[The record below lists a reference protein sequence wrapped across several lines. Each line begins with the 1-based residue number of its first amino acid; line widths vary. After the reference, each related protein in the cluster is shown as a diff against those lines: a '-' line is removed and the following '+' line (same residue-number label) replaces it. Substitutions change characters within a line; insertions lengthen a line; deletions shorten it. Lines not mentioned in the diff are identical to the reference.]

1 MTRSAPIPP
10 MPPLTSVTQDD
21 HERWLDAMAAVHG
34 LVIDAAQR
42 PGVLVNLARLAEQY
56 ALLADFDL
64 ESAKGMPARFEP

>member
-1 MTRSAPIPP
+1 MTRTATPP
-10 MPPLTSVTQDD
+10 PVTQGEC
-21 HERWLDAMAAVHG
+21 ERWLDAMAAVHA

-64 ESAKGMPARFEP
+64 QSAKGMPARFEP

>member
-1 MTRSAPIPP
+1 MTAADPAPP
-10 MPPLTSVTQDD
+10 VTQDEC
-21 HERWLDAMAAVHG
+21 ERWLDAMAALHG

-56 ALLADFDL
+56 TLLADFDL

>member
-1 MTRSAPIPP
+1 MTPADPALP
-10 MPPLTSVTQDD
+10 VTQDD
-21 HERWLDAMAAVHG
+21 RERWLDAMATLHG

-42 PGVLVNLARLAEQY
+42 PGVLDNLARLAEQY